1 MAASP
6 RGRSVGAGNSLCLA
20 LNPQRFIRSSSANR
34 PIPRRESVCKGAQE
48 WPSDALGALD
58 EHACCLP
65 NGNSIGWHPH
75 PRHGSIESALAL
87 YKVAS
92 NDNRPHR
99 SSTSAAS
106 KAGIGPPK
114 LLPEFLSLDKWTLV
128 RAPAIDTA
136 NDTHALSAGRD
147 IIGVIGVHV
156 PCVPNVVESL
166 QATPVGFVEDDAELL
181 VLYRFCNPET
191 EEFSTYRRCLLLML
205 VSQPPLE
212 GTDHQPDGRQRQPC
226 R

>member
-58 EHACCLP
+58 EHACCLS

-92 NDNRPHR
+92 NDNRPQFPTDHPRALLQRQGLALR
-99 SSTSAAS
+99 SFSPNFSASTNGLLYARPPSTQPTTLTPFLLAGTSSASSASTSHAS
-106 KAGIGPPK
+106 PTLSSPSKRR
-114 LLPEFLSLDKWTLV
+114 LLDLLKTM
-128 RAPAIDTA
+128 
-136 NDTHALSAGRD
+136 
-147 IIGVIGVHV
+147 
-156 PCVPNVVESL
+156 PN
-166 QATPVGFVEDDAELL
+166 
-181 VLYRFCNPET
+181 C
-191 EEFSTYRRCLLLML
+191 
-205 VSQPPLE
+205 
-212 GTDHQPDGRQRQPC
+212 
-226 R
+226 